1 MKRKLILFI
10 TCFFLFSSLTVFFV
24 HRHLRSPEVS
34 KKENNEEEKKEN
46 KKEAD
51 DDLPW
56 QFTWKGA
63 IISLIPS
70 IGIGFIIVF
79 VIIRFCELQRTND
92 KNKNKLRA
100 IAFFIIA
107 SLICLFLY
115 SVVCPLI
122 LAIQKYKNKSYG
134 ERFKLA
140 AYYSH
145 VKKIII
151 IILIIIIVF
160 LVVLF
165 FIFYCKF
172 VPIN

>member
-1 MKRKLILFI
+1 MKKNLFLFI
-10 TCFFLFSSLTVFFV
+10 TCLFLFSSLTAFFV
-24 HRHLRSPEVS
+24 YRRLRSPEVP
-34 KKENNEEEKKEN
+34 KKEEVKKEEKEN

-63 IISLIPS
+63 IFSLIPS

-79 VIIRFCELQRTND
+79 VIIRFCELQQTND

-100 IAFFIIA
+100 ICVFFVI
-107 SLICLFLY
+107 SLISTFLY

-145 VKKIII
+145 AKKIII